1 LALIVV
7 TKTMSI
13 RRDKAEWQLTGEAL
27 ERLLDRLDPDR
38 DLAGQRYETLRQTL
52 VKFFDWR
59 GASSPDDCADETLD
73 RLIRKLDEGAHIE
86 ELGRYAHGIARLVLL
101 EQMRDPLPRAALLED
116 VPSAPSLVVA
126 PAEPVEDEDEESDKR
141 DCFDACLDSLPADSR
156 DLILRYYVDERR
168 AKIDARVELAKTL
181 GVTSAALRS
190 RAQRIRDRLEK
201 CVGRCRK
208 GGVAPSREDEH

>member
-1 LALIVV
+1 
-7 TKTMSI
+7 MSI
-13 RRDKAEWQLTGEAL
+13 RREKAEWQLTGGAL

-38 DLAGQRYETLRQTL
+38 DTAGQRYESLRQTL

-86 ELGRYAHGIARLVLL
+86 EVGRYAHGIARLVLL

-116 VPSAPSLVVA
+116 VPGAAALVVT
-126 PAEPVEDEDEESDKR
+126 PPVPVDDEDEDSGTR

-168 AKIDARVELAKTL
+168 AKIDGRVELAKTL
-181 GVTSAALRS
+181 GITSAALRS

-201 CVGRCRK
+201 CVARCRK
-208 GGVAPSREDEH
+208 KEAVQSTDEEH

>member
-1 LALIVV
+1 
-7 TKTMSI
+7 MSI
-13 RRDKAEWQLTGEAL
+13 RRDKAEWQLTGGAL

-38 DLAGQRYETLRQTL
+38 DVAGQRYETLRQTL

-86 ELGRYAHGIARLVLL
+86 EVGRYAHGIARLVLL
-101 EQMRDPLPRAALLED
+101 EQMRDPLPRAALLDD

-126 PAEPVEDEDEESDKR
+126 PVPIPDDDDEDTGTR

-168 AKIDARVELAKTL
+168 AKIDGRVELAKQL
-181 GVTSAALRS
+181 GITSAALRS

-208 GGVAPSREDEH
+208 NGAVQSGDDDE

>member
-1 LALIVV
+1 V
-7 TKTMSI
+7 I
-13 RRDKAEWQLTGEAL
+13 RRDKAEWQLTGGAL

-38 DLAGQRYETLRQTL
+38 DRAGERYESLRQTL

-73 RLIRKLDEGAHIE
+73 RLIRKLDEGALIE
-86 ELGRYAHGIARLVLL
+86 EVGRYAHGIARLVLL

-116 VPSAPSLVVA
+116 VPAAPALVVA
-126 PAEPVEDEDEESDKR
+126 PPLPVDDDEDSGTR

-156 DLILRYYVDERR
+156 ELILRYYVDERR
-168 AKIDARVELAKTL
+168 AKIDGRVDLAKTL
-181 GVTSAALRS
+181 GITSAALRS

-208 GGVAPSREDEH
+208 SGAVQTTDDEH

>member
-1 LALIVV
+1 
-7 TKTMSI
+7 MI
-13 RRDKAEWQLTGEAL
+13 RRDKAEWQLTGGAL
-27 ERLLDRLDPDR
+27 ERLLDRLDADR
-38 DLAGQRYETLRQTL
+38 DRAGERYESLRQTL

-59 GASSPDDCADETLD
+59 GAASPDDCADETLD

-86 ELGRYAHGIARLVLL
+86 EVGRYAHGIARLVLL

-116 VPSAPSLVVA
+116 VPGAPALVVA
-126 PAEPVEDEDEESDKR
+126 PLPPVDEEESDAR

-168 AKIDARVELAKTL
+168 AKIDGRVELAKTL
-181 GVTSAALRS
+181 GITSAALRS

-201 CVGRCRK
+201 CVGRCRN
-208 GGVAPSREDEH
+208 GGPVKSTDDEH